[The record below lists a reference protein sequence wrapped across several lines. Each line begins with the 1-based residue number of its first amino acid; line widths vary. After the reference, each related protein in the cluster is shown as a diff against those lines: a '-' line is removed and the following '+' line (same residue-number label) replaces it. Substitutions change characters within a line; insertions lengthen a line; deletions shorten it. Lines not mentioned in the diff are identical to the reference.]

1 MKNLLAKVVVFFDT
15 VRNIGRVR
23 YKTIVYVRHA
33 RRRMKWRKISEEEVV
48 RTLNNPDKIE
58 ALEENKY
65 HAYKLM
71 GPKNIR
77 VTYRLSVDEVVVL
90 TVVDKTD

>member
-1 MKNLLAKVVVFFDT
+1 MKSLLTKISAFFFGQK
-15 VRNIGRVR
+15 IGNK
-23 YKTIVYVRHA
+23 YKKIGYVRHA
-33 RRRMKWRKISEEEVV
+33 RRRMKWRRISEEEVV
-48 RTLNNPDKIE
+48 KTLNNPDKTE

-65 HAYKLM
+65 HAYKSI

-90 TVVDKTD
+90 TVVDKSD

>member
-1 MKNLLAKVVVFFDT
+1 MKSLLTKISAFFLGKRTGAK
-15 VRNIGRVR
+15 
-23 YKTIVYVRHA
+23 YKTIRYVRHA